1 MLLFRRKNAVQT
13 LCFLSCLSHIAIKTY
28 CPWHGNCKAGACKPI
43 LTFPQSTSL
52 FHIGEQSLWKNAWPL
67 FLWTI
72 CVTEK
77 NARVWFFLLPLVL
90 QEKANSPQKL
100 WAEKRLYNTC
110 VCVCIWC
117 GHLDPQVHFELS
129 CTIKSHQADA
139 VNSWDWGGNSKTALA
154 LKGWLQNRW
163 DASLGWQS
171 PRPRTRLNHDDQ
183 STVASTRNSK

>member
-1 MLLFRRKNAVQT
+1 MLLFRRKNAVRT

-43 LTFPQSTSL
+43 LTFPQSTSP

-90 QEKANSPQKL
+90 EEKANSPQKL

-110 VCVCIWC
+110 VCVYLVWSPWSTSSFWTFMHHKEPSGRYCKLMRLRGKQQNSSCIKRLTPEQMGC
-117 GHLDPQVHFELS
+117 F
-129 CTIKSHQADA
+129 
-139 VNSWDWGGNSKTALA
+139 
-154 LKGWLQNRW
+154 
-163 DASLGWQS
+163 
-171 PRPRTRLNHDDQ
+171 TRL
-183 STVASTRNSK
+183 TKPKA